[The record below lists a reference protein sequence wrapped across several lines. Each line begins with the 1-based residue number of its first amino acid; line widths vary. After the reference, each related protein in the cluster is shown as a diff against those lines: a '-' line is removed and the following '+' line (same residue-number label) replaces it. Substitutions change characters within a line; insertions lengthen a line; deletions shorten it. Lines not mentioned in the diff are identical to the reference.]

1 MLNELIN
8 ASDWTAEQWL
18 AAIILVFIVIAVL
31 VLMYRM
37 FTLFRMARKRPYKP
51 NLRPLRRRRVYHN
64 QDQNESQDD
73 D

>member
-31 VLMYRM
+31 VLMHRM
-37 FTLFRMARKRPYKP
+37 LTLFRIAGKRPYKP
-51 NLRPLRRRRVYHN
+51 NLRPLRRRRFYPN
-64 QDQNESQDD
+64 ENPNEDQNED
-73 D
+73 